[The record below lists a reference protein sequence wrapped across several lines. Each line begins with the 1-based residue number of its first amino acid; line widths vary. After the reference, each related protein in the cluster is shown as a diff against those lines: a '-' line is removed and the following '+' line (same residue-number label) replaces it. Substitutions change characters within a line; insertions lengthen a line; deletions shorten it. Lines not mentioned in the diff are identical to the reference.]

1 MEKIKSYIRQN
12 EADIFT
18 IILVITVG
26 FLGFG
31 LGKLSQMSLEKEP
44 VEILLPEPLTQ
55 VSNVGLNAVT
65 EPSVTSNKG
74 QYVASKNSNKYHL
87 PSCSG
92 AKRISEANKIWFASK
107 QEAESRGYT
116 PAGNCPGI

>member
-1 MEKIKSYIRQN
+1 MEKIKSYIREN

-26 FLGFG
+26 ALGFG

-44 VEILLPEPLTQ
+44 VEILLPEVLTQ
-55 VSNVGLNAVT
+55 VSSVSINTATG
-65 EPSVTSNKG
+65 PSGASNRG

-107 QEAESRGYT
+107 EEAEGQGYT

>member
-26 FLGFG
+26 FLAFG
-31 LGKLSQMSLEKEP
+31 LGKISQMSLEKEP
-44 VEILLPEPLTQ
+44 VEILLPAPLTQ

-65 EPSVTSNKG
+65 EASAGLNKG

-92 AKRISEANKIWFASK
+92 AKRISEANKIWFASRE
-107 QEAESRGYT
+107 EAESRGYT

>member
-44 VEILLPEPLTQ
+44 VEILLPAPLTQ

-65 EPSVTSNKG
+65 EASEGLNKG

-92 AKRISEANKIWFASK
+92 AKRISEANKIWFASRE
-107 QEAESRGYT
+107 EAESRGYT
-116 PAGNCPGI
+116 PADNCPGI

>member
-31 LGKLSQMSLEKEP
+31 LGKLSQMNLEKEP

-65 EPSVTSNKG
+65 EASEPSNKG

-92 AKRISEANKIWFASK
+92 AKRISEANKIWFASRE
-107 QEAESRGYT
+107 EAESRGYT